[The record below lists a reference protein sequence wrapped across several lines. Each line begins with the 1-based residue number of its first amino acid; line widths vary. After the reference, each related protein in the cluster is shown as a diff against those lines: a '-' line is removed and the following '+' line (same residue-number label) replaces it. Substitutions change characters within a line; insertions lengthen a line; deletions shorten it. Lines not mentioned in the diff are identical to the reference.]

1 MCIKMAIEQFIPIVI
16 FQVIVTSMFVL
27 ALIISR
33 ILSPRNPDP
42 MKTTPF
48 ECGEEL
54 IGDEEGRA
62 QFIMQYYPYILMF
75 LIFDVTSMFLFAW
88 AAAFSIFAFEDHPP
102 VIIFILVLSFLL
114 GYALYYSAKKE
125 SWG

>member
-1 MCIKMAIEQFIPIVI
+1 MAVEEFVPILI
-16 FQVIVTSMFVL
+16 FQVVVTSMFVL

-33 ILSPRNPDP
+33 IVSPRNPDP
-42 MKTTPF
+42 AKTSPF

-54 IGDEEGRA
+54 IGSEEGRA
-62 QFIMQYYPYILMF
+62 QFVMQYYPYILMF

-88 AAAFSIFAFEDHPP
+88 AASFSSFTLETNLPI
-102 VIIFILVLSFLL
+102 IIFLLVLSFLL

-125 SWG
+125 NWT